1 VLSCIGEQ
9 ADNSDAGTGRGPQAR
24 LEGHDAMTKKSKLL
38 LGAIIVAA
46 ALSYL
51 IYGGIREAAVYY
63 ITPAEL
69 NEKGASAADRSFR
82 LGGMVV
88 PGSVHWDP
96 GTLQLTFRLTDGKE
110 QVAVM
115 HTGSP
120 PDLFKEG
127 TGAIVEGKY
136 MSGNLFIASTILA
149 KHSEEYRPP
158 QAGQAQAKDLYRTLM
173 KPPEE
178 RR

>member
-1 VLSCIGEQ
+1 
-9 ADNSDAGTGRGPQAR
+9 
-24 LEGHDAMTKKSKLL
+24 MKKKTKLL
-38 LGAIIVAA
+38 FGGIIVVA
-46 ALSYL
+46 ALGYL

-63 ITPAEL
+63 ITPSEL
-69 NEKGASAADRSFR
+69 KAKGASATDRSFR

-88 PGSVHWDP
+88 PGSLRWEP
-96 GTLQLTFRLTDGKE
+96 QTLRLDFLLSDGKE
-110 QVAVM
+110 QVAVE

-127 TGAIVEGKY
+127 AGAIVEGKFIN
-136 MSGNLFIASTILA
+136 GHLFKASTILA

-158 QAGQAQAKDLYRTLM
+158 QPGQVQAKDLYRTLM
-173 KPPEE
+173 KEQGE

>member
-1 VLSCIGEQ
+1 
-9 ADNSDAGTGRGPQAR
+9 
-24 LEGHDAMTKKSKLL
+24 MTKKSKLL
-38 LGAIIVAA
+38 LGGVVVAA
-46 ALSYL
+46 ALGYL
-51 IYGGIREAAVYY
+51 IAGGIREAAVYY

-69 NEKGASAADRSFR
+69 KEHGASAAERSFR

-96 GTLQLTFRLTDGKE
+96 GTLRLTFRLTDGKE
-110 QVAVM
+110 QIAVL

-136 MSGNLFIASTILA
+136 MSGHLFLAHTILA

-173 KPPEE
+173 KPAEA

>member
-1 VLSCIGEQ
+1 
-9 ADNSDAGTGRGPQAR
+9 
-24 LEGHDAMTKKSKLL
+24 MTKKSNLL
-38 LGAIIVAA
+38 LGGVVVAA
-46 ALSYL
+46 ALGYL
-51 IYGGIREAAVYY
+51 IAGGIREAAVYY

-69 NEKGASAADRSFR
+69 KEHGASAADRSFR

-96 GTLQLTFRLTDGKE
+96 GTLRLTFRLTDGKE
-110 QVAVM
+110 QVAVL

-127 TGAIVEGKY
+127 TGASGEGKY
-136 MSGNLFIASTILA
+136 MSGQLFLAHTILA

-173 KPPEE
+173 KPAEA

>member
-1 VLSCIGEQ
+1 
-9 ADNSDAGTGRGPQAR
+9 
-24 LEGHDAMTKKSKLL
+24 MTNKKTKLL
-38 LGAIIVAA
+38 LGAIVVAA
-46 ALSYL
+46 ALGYL
-51 IYGGIREAAVYY
+51 IYGGIRDAAVYY
-63 ITPAEL
+63 ITPTEL
-69 NEKGASAADRSFR
+69 KEKGGSAADKSFR

-88 PGSVHWDP
+88 PGSLHWEP
-96 GTLQLTFRLTDGKE
+96 QSLRLTFLLTDGKE
-110 QVAVM
+110 RVAVE

-127 TGAIVEGKY
+127 AGAIVEGKY
-136 MSGNLFIASTILA
+136 GNRNLFIANTILA

-173 KPPEE
+173 KEG

>member
-1 VLSCIGEQ
+1 
-9 ADNSDAGTGRGPQAR
+9 
-24 LEGHDAMTKKSKLL
+24 MTKKTKLL
-38 LGAIIVAA
+38 LGALIVLA
-46 ALSYL
+46 ALGYL

-63 ITPAEL
+63 ITPTEL
-69 NEKGASAADRSFR
+69 KEKGASATDKSFR

-88 PGSVHWDP
+88 PGS
-96 GTLQLTFRLTDGKE
+96 LQWEPQSLKLTFRLTDGKE
-110 QVAVM
+110 QVAIE

-136 MSGNLFIASTILA
+136 TNGDLFMASTILA

-158 QAGQAQAKDLYRTLM
+158 QAGQAQAKDLYRTLV
-173 KPPEE
+173 KPQEG

>member
-1 VLSCIGEQ
+1 
-9 ADNSDAGTGRGPQAR
+9 
-24 LEGHDAMTKKSKLL
+24 MTKKSKLL
-38 LGAIIVAA
+38 VGGVVVAA
-46 ALSYL
+46 ALGYL

-63 ITPAEL
+63 ITPKEL
-69 NEKGASAADRSFR
+69 KERGASAADRSFR

-96 GTLQLTFRLTDGKE
+96 GTLQLTFRLTDGME
-110 QVAVM
+110 QVAVA

-136 MSGNLFIASTILA
+136 TNGDLFVANTILA

-158 QAGQAQAKDLYRTLM
+158 QAGETQAKELYRTLM
-173 KPPEE
+173 KPAEQT
-178 RR
+178 R